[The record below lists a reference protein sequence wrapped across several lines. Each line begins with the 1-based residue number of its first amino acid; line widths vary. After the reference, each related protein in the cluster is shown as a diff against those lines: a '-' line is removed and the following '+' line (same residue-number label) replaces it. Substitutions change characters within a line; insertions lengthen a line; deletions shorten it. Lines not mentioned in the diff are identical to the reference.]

1 MILGDICTRACGFC
15 AVKTGRPAGLDSG
28 EPLRTAQSVALM
40 KLKHVVITSVA
51 RDDLPDGGAAIWA
64 ETIRQIRRAAP
75 DTAVE
80 VLVPDFMEK
89 NESWQVVFEARPDI
103 YGHNLE
109 TVERLTPRV
118 RSAATYRRSLAMLR
132 AASQAGLA
140 AKSGMMLGLGEQD
153 NEVEQA
159 LADLLAV
166 GVKIVTLGQ
175 YLRPTPDH
183 LPVAEFVHP
192 DRFKAWH
199 ERGLAMGFD
208 VVEAGPM
215 VRSSYHAEEQSELL
229 FNKKKR

>member
-1 MILGDICTRACGFC
+1 
-15 AVKTGRPAGLDSG
+15 
-28 EPLRTAQSVALM
+28 
-40 KLKHVVITSVA
+40 
-51 RDDLPDGGAAIWA
+51 
-64 ETIRQIRRAAP
+64 
-75 DTAVE
+75 
-80 VLVPDFMEK
+80 
-89 NESWQVVFEARPDI
+89 VVFEARPDI

-199 ERGLAMGFD
+199 ERGLALGFD
-208 VVEAGPM
+208 VVEAGPL
-215 VRSSYHAEEQSELL
+215 VRSSYHAEEQSDLL
-229 FNKKKR
+229 FNKIKR